1 VRYRDVPRPAAL
13 KARPPKPLVP
23 EAPETAQVRRLK
35 KALILARQENERLG
49 GKAVAQLSSENARL
63 RTVIE
68 DQNQKIERALRT
80 LNFAVNETDVSDD
93 EWRDMLARAIQFLRG
108 PADVE

>member
-13 KARPPKPLVP
+13 KPRPPTPPAP
-23 EAPETAQVRRLK
+23 EASETVQVRRLK
-35 KALILARQENERLG
+35 KALILARQENERFG

-63 RTVIE
+63 RTVTD

-80 LNFAVNETDVSDD
+80 LNFAVDQTDVSD
-93 EWRDMLARAIQFLRG
+93 EELRDMVRRAMHFLSEQ
-108 PADVE
+108 A